1 MGLADEMYAAC
12 GMTSTVSVSV
22 SCPIVILRC
31 GPIGMRRYREF
42 QYDDN
47 FAPADYSAFVG
58 ELHSMS
64 QHYVSRLLSR

>member
-1 MGLADEMYAAC
+1 
-12 GMTSTVSVSV
+12 
-22 SCPIVILRC
+22 
-31 GPIGMRRYREF
+31 MRRYREF

-64 QHYVSRLLSR
+64 QHYVSLLLSR